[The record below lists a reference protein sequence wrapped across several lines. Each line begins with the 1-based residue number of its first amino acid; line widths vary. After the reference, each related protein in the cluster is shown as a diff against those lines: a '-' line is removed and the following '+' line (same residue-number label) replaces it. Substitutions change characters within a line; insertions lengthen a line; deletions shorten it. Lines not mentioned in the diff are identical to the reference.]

1 MQYER
6 DVHDVTD
13 FSQTLKINFWPM
25 GVKPVRRTNR
35 HGQAVHSRQFHKA
48 FCFLRIG
55 QKCAFGVHAH
65 IVFHTAQTSQL
76 GLDAAV
82 IEMAEFHDGFHQRH
96 VLLKREVAAVDHC
109 AAHARID
116 LAANV
121 VQRLMVIE
129 MQRQRHV
136 VAEGIRAAQRV
147 NLFQRDMF
155 KGARRPGQNH
165 RRSHFA
171 AHFQDR
177 LDRFGV
183 MNVKRRNR
191 IAFGLRI
198 LQKVF
203 R

>member
-1 MQYER
+1 MQHER
-6 DVHDVTD
+6 DIHNVTD
-13 FSQTLKINFWPM
+13 FSQTLKINFWPL
-25 GVKPVRRTNR
+25 GVKPMCRAYC
-35 HGQAVHSRQFHKA
+35 HGQTVDSRELHKA

-55 QKCAFGVHAH
+55 QKCAFGIHAH
-65 IVFHTAQTSQL
+65 VIFHAAQTPQF
-76 GLDAAV
+76 GLDAAI
-82 IEMAEFHDGFHQRH
+82 IEMAEIHNGFHQRH

-109 AAHARID
+109 AAHACIH
-116 LAANV
+116 LATNV
-121 VQRLMVIE
+121 IQRLMVIE

-136 VAEGIRAAQRV
+136 VTDGIRAAQRV
-147 NLFQRDMF
+147 DLFECDMF
-155 KGARRPGQNH
+155 KGARRAREDH

-171 AHFQDR
+171 AHFENG

-183 MNVKRRNR
+183 MNVKRGNR